1 VTIYI
6 QMNRAGPRYRHLWA
20 VFARYPGVAVVPIA
34 WLWILSD
41 PVGWVAYLISL
52 VLLALTVGLEVWRV
66 RRRLTS
72 PVIRVAPALAF
83 LAAVALLR
91 QAGGGLVSGVGI
103 LALVPVLQAALFGR
117 DRRELW
123 VILAATTALFLAPIL
138 VVGGADYPR
147 TQYRSGILVVAVSLI
162 IGMATHGLV
171 ERVRRE
177 AADARVSRSMLEQV
191 TGLIHELF
199 TSTNVRADL
208 SAGVLRIAGA
218 TVAILF
224 ERDLDANVLRCT
236 AVAGAPPQEIDVPL
250 GTDNPIGLA
259 FATGRPR
266 FVDQVVESELA
277 APEIWH
283 GGGGPRSL
291 LYQPLVRA
299 GEVIGVL
306 AVGWYSDD
314 QLSAMTRTAPDLS
327 LGDEL
332 GGHGSGTSAR
342 DGGRVG
348 APRSL
353 GAPLVGLGGVAG
365 ARASVV
371 GLLAHEAALV
381 LGNTDRVTALTGMAE
396 TDALTGLAN
405 RRAWD
410 QRVALALHEGRE
422 ITVALLDI
430 DHFKRF
436 NDTHGHPAGDRLL
449 REIAAAWRELVRGD
463 DLLARLGGE
472 EFGLLL
478 LDCAPGVATEVIERL
493 RGVMPEGETCSAGL
507 AARRLAEPI
516 ESVIV
521 RADRALYDA
530 KSAGRDLARTA
541 V

>member
-1 VTIYI
+1 VNLT
-6 QMNRAGPRYRHLWA
+6 APRYRRLWA
-20 VFARYPGVAVVPIA
+20 AFARYPGVAVVPIA

-52 VLLALTVGLEVWRV
+52 VLLVVTVGLEVWRV
-66 RRRLTS
+66 RRRQTG
-72 PVIRVAPALAF
+72 PMVRVAPELAF

-91 QAGGGLVSGVGI
+91 QAGGGLVSGVGV

-123 VILAATTALFLAPIL
+123 VVLAATTALFLAPIV
-138 VVGGADYPR
+138 VVGGVAYPH
-147 TQYRSGILVVAVSLI
+147 TQYRSGILVVAVSLV
-162 IGMATHGLV
+162 IGGSAHGLV
-171 ERVRRE
+171 DRVRRE

-191 TGLIHELF
+191 SGLIHELF
-199 TSTNVRADL
+199 TSSNVRADL
-208 SAGVLRIAGA
+208 SAGALRIAGA
-218 TVAILF
+218 SVAILF
-224 ERDLDANVLRCT
+224 ERDVAADVLRAT
-236 AVAGAPPQEIDVPL
+236 AVAGAGWEEVEVPL
-250 GTDNPIGLA
+250 GTGNPIGLA
-259 FATGRPR
+259 FATGLPR
-266 FVDQVVESELA
+266 FVDRIVESELA
-277 APEIWH
+277 SPEIWH
-283 GGGGPRSL
+283 ACGGPESL

-306 AVGWYSDD
+306 AVGWHSSE
-314 QLSAMTRTAPDLS
+314 QLSAMARTAPDPALDDV
-327 LGDEL
+327 LV
-332 GGHGSGTSAR
+332 GHEPDAAASDGERA
-342 DGGRVG
+342 GGRRAV
-348 APRSL
+348 
-353 GAPLVGLGGVAG
+353 GAPLVGIGGVAG

-381 LGNTDRVTALTGMAE
+381 LDNTDRVTALTGMAE

-410 QRVALALHEGRE
+410 QHVALALHDGRE
-422 ITVALLDI
+422 ITIALLDI

-449 REIAAAWRELVRGD
+449 RGIAGAWRELVRGD

-478 LDCAPGVATEVIERL
+478 LDCAPGAATEVTERL
-493 RGVMPEGETCSAGL
+493 RAVMPEGETCSAGL
-507 AARRLAEPI
+507 AARGLGEPI
-516 ESVIV
+516 ESVV
-521 RADRALYDA
+521 ARADRALYEA

>member
-1 VTIYI
+1 V
-6 QMNRAGPRYRHLWA
+6 NRVAPRYRRLWA

-41 PVGWVAYLISL
+41 PVGRVAYLISL

-66 RRRLTS
+66 RRQLTG

-138 VVGGADYPR
+138 VAGGTEYPH
-147 TQYRSGILVVAVSLI
+147 TQYRAGILVVAVSLI

-191 TGLIHELF
+191 SGLIHELF
-199 TSTNVRADL
+199 ASTDVRADL
-208 SAGVLRIAGA
+208 SAGALRIAGA
-218 TVAILF
+218 TVALLF
-224 ERDLDANVLRCT
+224 ERDLDANVLHAT
-236 AVAGAPPQEIDVPL
+236 AVAGAAPQAIDVPL
-250 GTDNPIGLA
+250 DRGNPIGLA
-259 FATGRPR
+259 FATGQPR
-266 FVDQVVESELA
+266 FVDQIVESELA
-277 APEIWH
+277 DPEIWH
-283 GGGGPRSL
+283 ACGGPRSL

-306 AVGWYSDD
+306 AVGWHSDD
-314 QLSAMTRTAPDLS
+314 QLSAMARTTPDLFLNDDPLDRGPGAAAS
-327 LGDEL
+327 DG
-332 GGHGSGTSAR
+332 AR
-342 DGGRVG
+342 R
-348 APRSL
+348 AL
-353 GAPLVGLGGVAG
+353 GAPLAGLAGVAG
-365 ARASVV
+365 VRVSVV

-410 QRVALALHEGRE
+410 QRVALALREGRE
-422 ITVALLDI
+422 ITIALLDI

-436 NDTHGHPAGDRLL
+436 NDTHGHPAPDR
-449 REIAAAWRELVRGD
+449 
-463 DLLARLGGE
+463 
-472 EFGLLL
+472 
-478 LDCAPGVATEVIERL
+478 
-493 RGVMPEGETCSAGL
+493 
-507 AARRLAEPI
+507 RRLA
-516 ESVIV
+516 
-521 RADRALYDA
+521 RARA
-530 KSAGRDLARTA
+530 R
-541 V
+541 